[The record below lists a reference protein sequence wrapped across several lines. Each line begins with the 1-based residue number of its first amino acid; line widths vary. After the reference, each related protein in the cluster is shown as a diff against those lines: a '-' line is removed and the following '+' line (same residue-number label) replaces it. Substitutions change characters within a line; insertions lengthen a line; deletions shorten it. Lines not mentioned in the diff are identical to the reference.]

1 MDNFDLKKYLAEG
14 RLLKEGIPQGS
25 EIADYVE
32 AMFNDSVVEKE
43 GFQSDIW
50 TKAEYAATSRDE
62 GSVFMD
68 LANHLNS
75 VGGKDVLEG
84 NPDINLELLSNG
96 DIKWSADVTLDE
108 NLAEGKLLKEDVEKI
123 SNEEFTIV
131 YDADDM
137 TDYKVYNRLL
147 SDDEADEAEE
157 DFKILDDDI
166 ETFVLDSETPARE
179 ILDYAS
185 SQEELEDYGLS
196 KYWKFK

>member
-1 MDNFDLKKYLAEG
+1 MDNFDLKKY
-14 RLLKEGIPQGS
+14 
-25 EIADYVE
+25 
-32 AMFNDSVVEKE
+32 
-43 GFQSDIW
+43 
-50 TKAEYAATSRDE
+50 
-62 GSVFMD
+62 
-68 LANHLNS
+68 
-75 VGGKDVLEG
+75 
-84 NPDINLELLSNG
+84 
-96 DIKWSADVTLDE
+96 
-108 NLAEGKLLKEDVEKI
+108 LAEGKLLKEDVEKI

-131 YDADDM
+131 YDTDDM